1 MIVPSATNQLTNGAT
16 GETAAQKID
25 RITGQVE
32 TIAQA
37 GERAYQTGRS
47 WWDKISGEDEPQP
60 KAAAQ
65 TKPAHAAQT
74 KPAQPQAASLLPLLP
89 VVGIAF
95 LLLRR

>member
-32 TIAQA
+32 QTAQA

-47 WWDKISGEDEPQP
+47 WWDKIFGQDEPQP

-65 TKPAHAAQT
+65 TKPL
-74 KPAQPQAASLLPLLP
+74 PPIEPPSLRALLP
-89 VVGIAF
+89 VIGIAF

>member
-1 MIVPSATNQLTNGAT
+1 MIVPSATKQLTNGAT

-32 TIAQA
+32 QTAQA

-47 WWDKISGEDEPQP
+47 WWDKIFGKDEPKPQP
-60 KAAAQ
+60 KQ
-65 TKPAHAAQT
+65 PTQ
-74 KPAQPQAASLLPLLP
+74 PAQPATASYVRLLP
-89 VVGIAF
+89 VVGIAY

>member
-32 TIAQA
+32 QTAQSV
-37 GERAYQTGRS
+37 ERTYQTGRS
-47 WWDKISGEDEPQP
+47 WWDKIFGQDEPQP

-65 TKPAHAAQT
+65 KKPL
-74 KPAQPQAASLLPLLP
+74 PPIEPPSLRALLP
-89 VVGIAF
+89 VIGIAF

>member
-1 MIVPSATNQLTNGAT
+1 MIVPSATNQLTNGST

-32 TIAQA
+32 QTAQA

-47 WWDKISGEDEPQP
+47 WWDKIFGQDEPQP
-60 KAAAQ
+60 KA
-65 TKPAHAAQT
+65 AAQT